1 MSDVY
6 KFRVTVELAL
16 ATHESAK
23 DVREFLRDYVEQE
36 WAAIRKRLEGEPDL
50 PGDALMQD
58 YIDAVLKVDVRSK
71 RLDDDAPIG
80 PPVTIRIL
88 GTTCPYCAKPFPDQ
102 VVTQPPF
109 LCPHCRKVIAVEAD
123 GHVR

>member
-6 KFRVTVELAL
+6 KYRVTVEVAL

-23 DVREFLRDYVEQE
+23 EVREFLREYVMDD
-36 WAAIRKRLEGEPDL
+36 WATIRAKLDEDRTCMAGH
-50 PGDALMQD
+50 
-58 YIDAVLKVDVRSK
+58 IDAILEVDVRTK

-80 PPVTIRIL
+80 PPVTMTVA

-102 VVTQPPF
+102 VVTQLPF

-123 GHVR
+123 GHVRS